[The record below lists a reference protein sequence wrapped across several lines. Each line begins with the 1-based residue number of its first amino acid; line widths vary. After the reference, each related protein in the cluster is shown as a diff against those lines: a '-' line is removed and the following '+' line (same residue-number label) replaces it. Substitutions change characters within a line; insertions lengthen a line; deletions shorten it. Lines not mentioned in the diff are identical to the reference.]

1 MIAIFI
7 LLHPFI
13 CLDFESILEDVIRK
27 QVEYYKLVSFK
38 VKVNTLM
45 FNDEFDY
52 EERNNKLTHQWYN
65 DTWYESERLGDR
77 CFAWIKLD
85 LQDSIKTGETS
96 AA

>member
-38 VKVNTLM
+38 VNILM

-52 EERNNKLTHQWYN
+52 EREIIN
-65 DTWYESERLGDR
+65 
-77 CFAWIKLD
+77 
-85 LQDSIKTGETS
+85 
-96 AA
+96 

>member
-13 CLDFESILEDVIRK
+13 CLDFESIFEDVIRK
-27 QVEYYKLVSFK
+27 QEEYYKLVSF
-38 VKVNTLM
+38 KVNTLM